1 MHLCCGYG
9 KDFIGFVTPHD
20 GYVPGSATFF
30 SASNGCWDQLRD
42 DVHGQVFYGFMIQ
55 NVETWRPAV
64 ESCRTKCA
72 NAALTVASL
81 LVETLAIQF
90 PRLCSAVRDA
100 ISALIE
106 QLAEEVSVR

>member
-1 MHLCCGYG
+1 MCLFCRFC
-9 KDFIGFVTPHD
+9 K
-20 GYVPGSATFF
+20 
-30 SASNGCWDQLRD
+30 
-42 DVHGQVFYGFMIQ
+42 VFYGFMIQ
-55 NVETWRPAV
+55 NVETWRQPV
-64 ESCRTKCA
+64 ESCRTQAA

-100 ISALIE
+100 LAGLVE